1 MTPIKRIS
9 RETLTQKQ
17 LKAVLHY
24 DPDTGVFTWT
34 KSFAGHRQKGKQAG
48 SLGPKYSKGNL
59 VYKQRNIKINGKIY
73 LASRLAWL
81 YMTGEF
87 PTFPTNEIDHINH
100 NPMDNSWTNLRAV
113 NKKMNARNR
122 SLNTNNKSGIT
133 GVFWN
138 KNDRRRTVARMELP
152 STKAPRTCARCLRVS
167 LFILTIMLER
177 SGIVKLKYSMDDR
190 QPWRKKTPKYA

>member
-138 KNDRRRTVARMELP
+138 KNDRRWIAQIRAHGKAIYLGSFHKKDDAAKARKLVE
-152 STKAPRTCARCLRVS
+152 KEYGFHQNHGKS
-167 LFILTIMLER
+167 LLAER
-177 SGIVKLKYSMDDR
+177 GKI
-190 QPWRKKTPKYA
+190 